1 MKNSSS
7 ERKTKNTKD
16 CQKLKFYQIQINSN
30 INQCFPKQFWC
41 WSWWNGLD
49 YSNIPFFAVYG
60 KSPQGITQSCT
71 SLSQPPQ
78 PCCPSGWAG
87 GSAGWDYVTVF
98 AELSSSCW
106 HIIQKE
112 GWRGTNN
119 LLING
124 VDVILNLIF
133 LFQNITSM
141 LKNFQ
146 VAQDVTILHHFAYQ
160 KVFLIILNS
169 LFIILFHRTHH
180 LLWSTLALWLS
191 QSVMKWK

>member
-1 MKNSSS
+1 MRNSSS

-16 CQKLKFYQIQINSN
+16 CQKLKFYQIHTNSN

-49 YSNIPFFAVYG
+49 YSNITFFVVYG

-71 SLSQPPQ
+71 NLSQPPTAMLSQ
-78 PCCPSGWAG
+78 WLGRRECRLRLCNSLCR
-87 GSAGWDYVTVF
+87 T
-98 AELSSSCW
+98 EL
-106 HIIQKE
+106 ILLAQE

-124 VDVILNLIF
+124 VDVILNLIL

-146 VAQDVTILHHFAYQ
+146 VSQDVTIWHHFAY
-160 KVFLIILNS
+160 
-169 LFIILFHRTHH
+169 
-180 LLWSTLALWLS
+180 
-191 QSVMKWK
+191 